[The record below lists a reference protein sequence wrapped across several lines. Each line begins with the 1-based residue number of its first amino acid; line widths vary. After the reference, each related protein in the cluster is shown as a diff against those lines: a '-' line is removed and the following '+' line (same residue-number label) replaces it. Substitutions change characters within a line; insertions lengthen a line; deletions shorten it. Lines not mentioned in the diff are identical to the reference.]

1 VSRTLQT
8 RRTEERPLRSN
19 GRCEAWAVKVD
30 NRLRFQTFFEG
41 IKFIAWAW
49 MNRMKGQNISN
60 VVSDVGN

>member
-1 VSRTLQT
+1 
-8 RRTEERPLRSN
+8 LRSN